1 MINFDNMFNMQGMLF
16 LLMIIGAVLT
26 WKRIITADGQK
37 LLTDLVMDVTLP
49 ASIIKSFQMELSRE
63 LLESCLEIFLVAIAI
78 QVGTFFLLSALLYR
92 GISDEKHRKV
102 LQYATICSN
111 AGVLGN
117 PIAEGIFGS
126 MGLLY
131 ASIYL
136 IPQRTFMWSAGL
148 TYYTRCPSKK
158 ELARKVLT
166 HPCIIAVAFGM
177 VLLVTGT
184 TLPGFLGSTVNSI
197 AGANTA
203 VSMMLIGSF
212 LVGVNVKSMF
222 QKTFYYYSFVRL
234 FLIPFLVFVPCR
246 LLGLD
251 SMVTGVSTI
260 LAAMPAA
267 SSTAILA
274 AKYECDE
281 VFASK
286 CVVFTTVLSMV
297 TIPVWCLFL
306 A

>member
-26 WKRIITADGQK
+26 WKKIITADGQK

-78 QVGTFFLLSALLYR
+78 QVGTFLLSALLYR

-148 TYYTRCPSKK
+148 TYFTRCPSKR

-166 HPCIIAVAFGM
+166 HPCIIAVASGM
-177 VLLVTGT
+177 VLLITGT

>member
-78 QVGTFFLLSALLYR
+78 QVGTFLLSALLYR

-177 VLLVTGT
+177 VLLITGT

>member
-1 MINFDNMFNMQGMLF
+1 MINFGNMFNMQGMLF

-26 WKRIITADGQK
+26 WKKIITADGQK

-78 QVGTFFLLSALLYR
+78 QVGTFLLSALLYR

-148 TYYTRCPSKK
+148 TYFTRCPSKK

-177 VLLVTGT
+177 VLLITGT

>member
-78 QVGTFFLLSALLYR
+78 QVGTFLLSALLYR

-148 TYYTRCPSKK
+148 TYFTRCPSKR

-177 VLLVTGT
+177 VLLITGT

-274 AKYECDE
+274 GKDECDE

-286 CVVFTTVLSMV
+286 CVVFTTDLSMV

>member
-1 MINFDNMFNMQGMLF
+1 MINFGNMFNMQGMLF

-78 QVGTFFLLSALLYR
+78 QVGTFLLSALLYR

-148 TYYTRCPSKK
+148 TYFTRCPSKK

-297 TIPVWCLFL
+297 TIPIWCLFL

>member
-78 QVGTFFLLSALLYR
+78 QVGTFLLSALLYR

-222 QKTFYYYSFVRL
+222 QKTFYYYSFVLL

>member
-26 WKRIITADGQK
+26 WKKIITADGQK

-78 QVGTFFLLSALLYR
+78 QVGTFLLSALLYR

-177 VLLVTGT
+177 VLLITGT

>member
-1 MINFDNMFNMQGMLF
+1 MINFGNMFNMQGMLF

-78 QVGTFFLLSALLYR
+78 QVGTFLLSALLYR

-148 TYYTRCPSKK
+148 TYFTRCPSKK

-177 VLLVTGT
+177 VLLITGT

>member
-78 QVGTFFLLSALLYR
+78 QVGTFLLSALLYR

-281 VFASK
+281 GFASK

>member
-78 QVGTFFLLSALLYR
+78 QVGTFLLSALLYR

-102 LQYATICSN
+102 LQYATIYSN

-148 TYYTRCPSKK
+148 TYFTRCPSKK

-297 TIPVWCLFL
+297 TIPIWCLFL

>member
-78 QVGTFFLLSALLYR
+78 QVGTFLLSALLYR

-148 TYYTRCPSKK
+148 TYFTRCPSKK

-177 VLLVTGT
+177 VLLITGT

>member
-63 LLESCLEIFLVAIAI
+63 LLESCLEIFLVSIAI
-78 QVGTFFLLSALLYR
+78 QVGTFLLSALLYR

-148 TYYTRCPSKK
+148 TYFTRCPSKK

-297 TIPVWCLFL
+297 TIPIWCLFL

>member
-78 QVGTFFLLSALLYR
+78 QVGTFLLSALLYR

-102 LQYATICSN
+102 LQYTTICSN

-148 TYYTRCPSKK
+148 TYFTRCPSKK

-297 TIPVWCLFL
+297 TIPIWCLFL

>member
-26 WKRIITADGQK
+26 WKKIITADGQK

-78 QVGTFFLLSALLYR
+78 QVGTFLLSALLYR

-148 TYYTRCPSKK
+148 TYFTRCPSKR

>member
-26 WKRIITADGQK
+26 WKKIITADGQK

-78 QVGTFFLLSALLYR
+78 QVGTFLLSALLYR

-148 TYYTRCPSKK
+148 TYFTRCPSKK

-297 TIPVWCLFL
+297 TIPIWCLFL

>member
-78 QVGTFFLLSALLYR
+78 QVGTFLLSALLYR

-148 TYYTRCPSKK
+148 TYFTRCPSKK

-281 VFASK
+281 VFAYK

-297 TIPVWCLFL
+297 TIPIWCLFL

>member
-26 WKRIITADGQK
+26 WKKIITADGQK

-78 QVGTFFLLSALLYR
+78 QVGTFLLSALLYR

>member
-26 WKRIITADGQK
+26 WKKIITADGQK

-78 QVGTFFLLSALLYR
+78 QVGTFLLSALLYR

-148 TYYTRCPSKK
+148 TYFTRCPSKK

>member
-78 QVGTFFLLSALLYR
+78 QVGTFLLSALLYR

-148 TYYTRCPSKK
+148 TYFTRCPSKK

-297 TIPVWCLFL
+297 TIPIWCLFL

>member
-1 MINFDNMFNMQGMLF
+1 MINFGNMFNMQGMLF

-78 QVGTFFLLSALLYR
+78 QVGTFLLSALLYR

>member
-78 QVGTFFLLSALLYR
+78 QVGTFLLSALLYR

-148 TYYTRCPSKK
+148 TYFTRCPSKR

>member
-78 QVGTFFLLSALLYR
+78 QVGTFLLSALLYR

-111 AGVLGN
+111 AGFLGN

-148 TYYTRCPSKK
+148 TYFTRCPSKR

-177 VLLVTGT
+177 VLLITGT

>member
-26 WKRIITADGQK
+26 WKKIITADGQK

-78 QVGTFFLLSALLYR
+78 QVGTFLLSALLYR

-148 TYYTRCPSKK
+148 TYFTRCPSKR

-166 HPCIIAVAFGM
+166 HSCIIAVAFGM
-177 VLLVTGT
+177 VLLITGT

>member
-26 WKRIITADGQK
+26 WKKIITADGQK

-78 QVGTFFLLSALLYR
+78 QVGTFLLSALLYR

-148 TYYTRCPSKK
+148 TYFTRCPSKR

-177 VLLVTGT
+177 VLLITGT

-251 SMVTGVSTI
+251 SMVTGVSTS

>member
-26 WKRIITADGQK
+26 WKKIITADGQK

-78 QVGTFFLLSALLYR
+78 QVGTFLLSALLYR

-148 TYYTRCPSKK
+148 TYFTRCPSKR

-177 VLLVTGT
+177 VLLITGT

>member
-78 QVGTFFLLSALLYR
+78 QVGTFLLSALLYR

-136 IPQRTFMWSAGL
+136 SPQRTFMWSAGL
-148 TYYTRCPSKK
+148 TYFTRCPSKK

-281 VFASK
+281 VFAYK

-297 TIPVWCLFL
+297 TIPIWCLFL

>member
-1 MINFDNMFNMQGMLF
+1 MINFGNMFNMQGMLF

-26 WKRIITADGQK
+26 WKKIITADGQK

-78 QVGTFFLLSALLYR
+78 QVGTFLLSALLYR

-148 TYYTRCPSKK
+148 TYFTRCPSKK

-177 VLLVTGT
+177 VLLITGT

-297 TIPVWCLFL
+297 TIPIWCLFL

>member
-78 QVGTFFLLSALLYR
+78 QVGTFLLSALLYR

-286 CVVFTTVLSMV
+286 CVAFTTVLSMV

>member
-1 MINFDNMFNMQGMLF
+1 MINFGNMFNMQGMLF

-78 QVGTFFLLSALLYR
+78 QVGTFLLSALLYR

-148 TYYTRCPSKK
+148 TYFTRCPSKK

>member
-26 WKRIITADGQK
+26 WKKIITADGQK

-78 QVGTFFLLSALLYR
+78 QVGTFLLSALLYR

-148 TYYTRCPSKK
+148 TYFTRCPSKR

-297 TIPVWCLFL
+297 SIPDWCLSL

>member
-78 QVGTFFLLSALLYR
+78 QVGTFLLSALLYR

-148 TYYTRCPSKK
+148 TYFTRCPSKK

-177 VLLVTGT
+177 VLLITGT

-297 TIPVWCLFL
+297 TIPIWCLFL

>member
-26 WKRIITADGQK
+26 WKKIITADGQK

-78 QVGTFFLLSALLYR
+78 QVGTFLLSALLYR

-148 TYYTRCPSKK
+148 TYFTRCPSKK

-177 VLLVTGT
+177 VLLITGT

>member
-1 MINFDNMFNMQGMLF
+1 
-16 LLMIIGAVLT
+16 
-26 WKRIITADGQK
+26 
-37 LLTDLVMDVTLP
+37 
-49 ASIIKSFQMELSRE
+49 MEKNYHRRRAE
-63 LLESCLEIFLVAIAI
+63 
-78 QVGTFFLLSALLYR
+78 
-92 GISDEKHRKV
+92 ISDEKHRKV

-158 ELARKVLT
+158 ELARKVLP

>member
-1 MINFDNMFNMQGMLF
+1 MNFGNMFNMQGMLF

-26 WKRIITADGQK
+26 WKKIITADGQK

-78 QVGTFFLLSALLYR
+78 QVGTFLLSALLYR

-148 TYYTRCPSKK
+148 TYFTRCPSKK

-177 VLLVTGT
+177 VLLITGT

>member
-26 WKRIITADGQK
+26 WKKIITADGQK

-78 QVGTFFLLSALLYR
+78 QVGTFLLSALLYR

-148 TYYTRCPSKK
+148 TYFTRCPSKK

-177 VLLVTGT
+177 VLLITGT

-286 CVVFTTVLSMV
+286 CVVYTTVLSMV
-297 TIPVWCLFL
+297 TIPVRCLFL

>member
-26 WKRIITADGQK
+26 WKKIITADGQK

-49 ASIIKSFQMELSRE
+49 ASTIKSFQMELSRE

-78 QVGTFFLLSALLYR
+78 QVGTFLLSALLYR

-148 TYYTRCPSKK
+148 TYFTRCPSKR

-177 VLLVTGT
+177 VLLITGT

>member
-78 QVGTFFLLSALLYR
+78 QVGTFLLSALLYR

-148 TYYTRCPSKK
+148 TYFTRCPSKK

>member
-78 QVGTFFLLSALLYR
+78 QVGTFLLSALLYR

-117 PIAEGIFGS
+117 PIAEGVFGS

-148 TYYTRCPSKK
+148 TYFTRCPSKK

-177 VLLVTGT
+177 VLLITGT